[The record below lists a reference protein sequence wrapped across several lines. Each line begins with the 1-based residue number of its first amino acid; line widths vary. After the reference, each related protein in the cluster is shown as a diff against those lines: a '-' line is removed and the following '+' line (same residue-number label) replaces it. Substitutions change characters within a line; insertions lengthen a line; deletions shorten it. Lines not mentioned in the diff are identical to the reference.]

1 MVRVVPI
8 VAAARAF
15 VGSWSH
21 DTCLIAVDIIGPLSG
36 GSIPLAPLGRFE
48 VGVAPQLQHRAPE
61 HGQPR
66 RDRHV
71 FQPFSAYNFL
81 VAGDERPR
89 IE

>member
-1 MVRVVPI
+1 MVRIVPI

-21 DTCLIAVDIIGPLSG
+21 DTCLIAVDIIGPSSG

-48 VGVAPQLQHRAPE
+48 VGVAPRSQHRAPE
-61 HGQPR
+61 RGQPR
-66 RDRHV
+66 RDRDV
-71 FQPFSAYNFL
+71 FQPFSAYNL
-81 VAGDERPR
+81 LCGGGERPR